1 MNGGAR
7 VLNVSV
13 KSSYLIAAIGIVLT
27 VLVLWIA
34 LINFSNRERDR
45 AMLVGASFNGKGET
59 VEWLV
64 S

>member
-1 MNGGAR
+1 M
-7 VLNVSV
+7 NVSV